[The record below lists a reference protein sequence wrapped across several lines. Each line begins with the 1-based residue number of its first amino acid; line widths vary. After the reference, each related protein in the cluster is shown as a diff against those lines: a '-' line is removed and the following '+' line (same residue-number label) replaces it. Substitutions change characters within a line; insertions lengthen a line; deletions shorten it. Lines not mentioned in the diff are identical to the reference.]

1 MTLYAVLGLAAA
13 GLEAAFVGML
23 LLGNLKTQVVEY
35 ILLAFGAF
43 LLYLISVYLATRLP
57 PSRRLLGWIF
67 VAGLAF
73 RATLFPLYPSLSDDL
88 LRYRWEGKAQAAGIN
103 VYRVPPLDPEARA
116 IRDETWPS
124 VNGKTFTS
132 VYGPITEL
140 VFRAAWS
147 VARLAPTSAGT
158 VLLMKLPS
166 LLFDLGT
173 ATLLVW
179 LLLRL
184 GLPATRVLVYWW
196 SPLAIVEFAA
206 SGHND
211 SIALFFL
218 VAALLA
224 AEASR
229 IQFSLTALAAS
240 ALSKLFAVF
249 LAPVLLAREWTRLPS
264 RGLLWPVL
272 LAAVAYFP
280 FRDTNVF
287 SGVAAFSGAWRNN
300 DSLFGVIYWLTGSV
314 SSAFRVYM
322 AVVAGTALYLAARRT
337 PLRRATYLI
346 LGTLLAFAA
355 NCFPWYLTWMLP
367 LLAIE
372 LNPAWLLLTGTSAL
386 AYHIL
391 IPYGTLGQWQE
402 SGIFRILEY
411 VPFYALLIGRWLGHK
426 RAEMKHAK

>member
-1 MTLYAVLGLAAA
+1 MTLYAVLGLAAV
-13 GLEAAFVGML
+13 GLEAAFSGML

-43 LLYLISVYLATRLP
+43 VLYLISVYVVTRLT
-57 PSRRLLGWIF
+57 PSRSLLGWIF
-67 VAGLAF
+67 LAGLVF

-103 VYRVPPLDPEARA
+103 VYRVAPLDPEARA
-116 IRDETWPS
+116 IRDETWPA
-124 VNGKTFTS
+124 VNGKAFTS

-140 VFRAAWS
+140 AFRGAWY
-147 VARLAPTSAGT
+147 VARLAPSTTGT
-158 VLLMKLPS
+158 VVLMKLPS
-166 LLFDLGT
+166 LLFDLG
-173 ATLLVW
+173 ASVLLAM

-196 SPLAIVEFAA
+196 SPLAVVEYAA

-211 SIALFFL
+211 SIAVFFL

-224 AEASR
+224 AQVSR
-229 IQFSLTALAAS
+229 VQLSLAALAAS

-249 LAPVLLAREWTRLPS
+249 LAPVLLVREWSRLMS

-272 LAAVAYFP
+272 LAAAVYFP
-280 FRDTNVF
+280 FRDGMANIYA
-287 SGVAAFSGAWRNN
+287 GVAAYSGHWRNN
-300 DSLFGVIYWLTGSV
+300 DSLFGVIYAITGSL
-314 SSAFRVYM
+314 SSASQVYM
-322 AVVAGTALYLAARRT
+322 AVVAGTALYLAGRRT
-337 PLRRATYLI
+337 PLLRATYVI

-355 NCFPWYLTWMLP
+355 NCFPWYLTWLLP

-402 SGIFRILEY
+402 SGVFRALEY
-411 VPFYALLIGRWLGHK
+411 VPFYALLIGNWLRQK
-426 RAEMKHAK
+426 YAR

>member
-1 MTLYAVLGLAAA
+1 MALYAVLGLAAA
-13 GLEAAFVGML
+13 GLEAAFLGML

-43 LLYLISVYLATRLP
+43 ILYLISVCLVTRLT
-57 PSRRLLGWIF
+57 PSRGLLGWIF
-67 VAGLAF
+67 LAGLLF

-103 VYRVPPLDPEARA
+103 VYRVAPLDPEASS
-116 IRDETWPS
+116 IRDETWPA
-124 VNGKTFTS
+124 VNGKAFTS
-132 VYGPITEL
+132 VYGSITEL
-140 VFRAAWS
+140 AFRAAWS
-147 VARLAPTSAGT
+147 VARLAPSTAGT
-158 VLLMKLPS
+158 VVLMKLPS
-166 LLFDLGT
+166 LLFDLG
-173 ATLLVW
+173 AAVLLSL

-184 GLPATRVLVYWW
+184 GLPVTRVLIYWW

-211 SIALFFL
+211 SIAVFFL

-224 AEASR
+224 AQVSR
-229 IQFSLTALAAS
+229 PQLSLTALAAS

-249 LAPVLLAREWTRLPS
+249 LAPVLLAREWTRLMG

-272 LAAVAYFP
+272 LAVAVYFP
-280 FRDTNVF
+280 YRDGMANIYA
-287 SGVAAFSGAWRNN
+287 GVAAYSGHWRNN
-300 DSLFGVIYWLTGSV
+300 DSLFGVIYAVTGSL
-314 SSAFRVYM
+314 SSASQVYM
-322 AVVAGTALYLAARRT
+322 AVVAGTALYFAGRRT
-337 PLRRATYLI
+337 PLIRASFLI

-355 NCFPWYLTWMLP
+355 NCFPWYLTWLLP

-372 LNPAWLLLTGTSAL
+372 LNVAWILLTGTSVL

-402 SGIFRILEY
+402 SGVFRALEY
-411 VPFYALLIGRWLGHK
+411 VPFYILLIGKWLRQK
-426 RAEMKHAK
+426 YAR